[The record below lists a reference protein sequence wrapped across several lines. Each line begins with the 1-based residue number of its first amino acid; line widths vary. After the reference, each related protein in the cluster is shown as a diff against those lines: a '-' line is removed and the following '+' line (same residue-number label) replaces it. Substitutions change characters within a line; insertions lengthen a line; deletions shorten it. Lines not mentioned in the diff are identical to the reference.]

1 MAADGKKLLDR
12 RPGQMPSIPRGA
24 SAATYIVAGHD
35 DQRQPHVAEAYAF
48 RSLPFRLLFE
58 RAPRMLARAFGV

>member
-1 MAADGKKLLDR
+1 MAADGKKLLDPQ
-12 RPGQMPSIPRGA
+12 PGQMSSMPRGA

-35 DQRQPHVAEAYAF
+35 DQRQPHVAGAYAF
-48 RSLPFRLLFE
+48 RSQPFRLLFE